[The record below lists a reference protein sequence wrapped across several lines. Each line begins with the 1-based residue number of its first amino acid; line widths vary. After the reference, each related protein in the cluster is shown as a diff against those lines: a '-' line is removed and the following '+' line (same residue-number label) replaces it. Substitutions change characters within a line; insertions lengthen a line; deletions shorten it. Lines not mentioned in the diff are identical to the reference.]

1 MIKKSIADSTFEMS
15 ETWMR
20 VMYRHKG
27 FLTYNIDK
35 GGDDITVSIILL
47 NRNQGNSMKHTY
59 PIASVGGPVS

>member
-1 MIKKSIADSTFEMS
+1 MIETPIANRTFETS
-15 ETWMR
+15 ETWIR
-20 VMYRHKG
+20 VVYRQKI
-27 FLTYNIDK
+27 FITYNIDK